1 MEDVIDGEVVGE
13 DVAVG
18 GELVHVPQAPAQ
30 AMSLFGASPVEAIS
44 RMTEVADLLTDVL
57 KKKGLFAS
65 IQGKNHVTVEGWT
78 LLGSLLGVF
87 PVVEW
92 VERITDPA
100 EGYKARVTAQTLDG
114 RVVGAGE
121 AFCLRSEEPW
131 SHNPKRGK
139 ARDDFAL
146 AAMAQTRATSR
157 ALRNPLGFVVKMA
170 GYETAGAEE
179 MPQPEVVVKQEWKDY
194 ANAGKGEHV
203 AGETITDYIPSEAL
217 RSDVAALLV
226 AKEAKTPEAAA
237 AWVEA
242 HVASAGRDAEAFL
255 KRALAQ
261 LEAKPDK
268 AAS

>member
-18 GELVHVPQAPAQ
+18 GELVHVTQPA
-30 AMSLFGASPVEAIS
+30 AGALNLFGSSPAAAIEQMS
-44 RMTEVADLLTDVL
+44 EVARLLADIL
-57 KKKGLFAS
+57 KQQKLYTN
-65 IQGKNHVTVEGWT
+65 IQGKNHVAVEGWT

-87 PVVEW
+87 PVVMW
-92 VERITDPA
+92 VERITEPA
-100 EGYKARVTAQTLDG
+100 DGYKARVEARTADG

-121 AFCLRSEEPW
+121 ALCTRAEKMWKHREEF
-131 SHNPKRGK
+131 S
-139 ARDDFAL
+139 L

-179 MPQPEVVVKQEWKDY
+179 MPQPEPQASSFPAQSAV
-194 ANAGKGEHV
+194 
-203 AGETITDYIPSEAL
+203 GETITDYIPSEAL